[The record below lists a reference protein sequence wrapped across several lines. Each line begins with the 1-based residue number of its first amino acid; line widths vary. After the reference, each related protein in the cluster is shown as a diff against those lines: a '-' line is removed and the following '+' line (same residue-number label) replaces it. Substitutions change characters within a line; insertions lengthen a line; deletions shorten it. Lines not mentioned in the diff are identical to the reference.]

1 MSEPLIAYDILP
13 PPFAAPWGVGAGGGL
28 TNADGR
34 LLAYPVLT
42 HLGEPRERAALMR
55 WAASSAGLV
64 HVAAAGGL
72 AAARLPDLIRRGKG
86 DKAIDVIERFI
97 PLAAEGLRPLY
108 DRASRPDVPHNAA
121 LIDLLA
127 SMGERP

>member
-1 MSEPLIAYDILP
+1 MSEPLITFDILP
-13 PPFAAPWGVGAGGGL
+13 PPFAAPWGASRVDGL
-28 TNADGR
+28 VDATGR

-42 HLGEPRERAALMR
+42 HLGEPRERAALIR
-55 WAASSAGLV
+55 WAAAAPGLV

-72 AAARLPDLIRRGKG
+72 AAARLPELIRRGKA
-86 DKAIDVIERFI
+86 DKAIGIIERFV

-127 SMGERP
+127 RMGEAP

>member
-1 MSEPLIAYDILP
+1 MSDALIGYDILP
-13 PPFAAPWGVGAGGGL
+13 PPFKAPWSVGPGGGL
-28 TNADGR
+28 VGADGR

-55 WAASSAGLV
+55 WAAAAPGLV

-72 AAARLPDLIRRGKG
+72 AAARLPDVIRRGET
-86 DKAIDVIERFI
+86 DKALAAIERFV
-97 PLAAEGLRPLY
+97 PLAVAALRPLY
-108 DRASRPDVPHNAA
+108 DAQSRADVPHNAA

-127 SMGERP
+127 RMGERP